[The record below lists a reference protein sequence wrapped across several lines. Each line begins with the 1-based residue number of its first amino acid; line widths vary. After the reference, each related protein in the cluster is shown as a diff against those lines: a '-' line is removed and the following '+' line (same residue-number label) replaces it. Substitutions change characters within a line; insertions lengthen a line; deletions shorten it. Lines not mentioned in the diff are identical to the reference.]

1 MAGPQSQI
9 IPQGDHL
16 AGPEA
21 FLHCGAPQHDLRFR
35 TQPNFRI
42 RPTRLAGPVRWKRIV
57 GCYGIAH
64 LNNEP
69 VQKGGGP
76 SWSPG
81 RPWFPA
87 KGARTMLPSRI
98 RHPWPHAAAALRPA
112 RIDNVLLHYLLFPS
126 RRPCS
131 LAAMRTTR
139 PHGSTT
145 DRQAAAV
152 AVGS

>member
-9 IPQGDHL
+9 IPKGERL
-16 AGPEA
+16 ADPDA

-42 RPTRLAGPVRWKRIV
+42 RPTRLAAPVRWKHIV

-69 VQKGGGP
+69 AQKGGGHR
-76 SWSPG
+76 G
-81 RPWFPA
+81 RR
-87 KGARTMLPSRI
+87 GARGFPPRVRETMLPSRI